1 MTARNRAFPLPYRN
15 VAEVLEARDG
25 HASLLAVEG
34 ERLTV
39 VDHAERVP
47 PLAVG
52 DRVLFERLPRGAVV
66 LERLRGDR
74 PAPAPIPATVD
85 EDGCLCIEHATGL
98 RLRVGE
104 ARLELRADGTVLLD
118 GEVIR
123 STARG
128 LNRLQGTPIELN

>member
-1 MTARNRAFPLPYRN
+1 MTARNRAFPLPRRN
-15 VAEVLEARDG
+15 VAEVLEAENGQAIVLGLD
-25 HASLLAVEG
+25 G
-34 ERLTV
+34 ERLSV

-47 PLAVG
+47 PLEVG

-74 PAPAPIPATVD
+74 PAPAMIPATID
-85 EDGCLCIEHATGL
+85 EDGCLRIEHAAGL

-104 ARLELRADGTVLLD
+104 ASLELRADGTVLID